1 MRKVSGKIPKSTE
14 AKTLRN
20 NPRIKEIKMEI
31 RKDCKVE
38 ETNVK
43 YTKDLVTKT
52 KYL

>member
-1 MRKVSGKIPKSTE
+1 
-14 AKTLRN
+14 
-20 NPRIKEIKMEI
+20 MEI

-52 KYL
+52 KYLEKKLQYEIPLIKVRKSQLRPKEK